1 MKKFLKY
8 FIVMPLLVIFSLFLM
23 NVIIYLT
30 ILSFGYI
37 RVNMLPLALVGDIP
51 VNINVPV
58 KYRHDFPTDLPGVS
72 IRTKKNKR
80 YGLRCDL
87 EKKEIFITIVR
98 AGVLYGYMESYEIT
112 DPKVRVELIEIFK
125 RAWQEEEK
133 LQQRART
140 ESND

>member
-1 MKKFLKY
+1 MKKIVRN
-8 FIVMPLLVIFSLFLM
+8 FIVIPLLVIFSLYLL

-30 ILSFGYI
+30 ILYFGYI

-51 VNINVPV
+51 VNIDVPV
-58 KYRHDFPTDLPGVS
+58 KYRYDFPTDLPGVS

-112 DPKVRVELIEIFK
+112 DPKVRAELIELFK
-125 RAWQEEEK
+125 KAWKEEEK
-133 LQQRART
+133 IRQRFK
-140 ESND
+140 NNG

>member
-1 MKKFLKY
+1 MKKIVRN
-8 FIVMPLLVIFSLFLM
+8 FIVIPLLVIFSLYLL

-30 ILSFGYI
+30 ILYFGYI

-51 VNINVPV
+51 VNIDVPV
-58 KYRHDFPTDLPGVS
+58 KYRYDFPTDLPGVS

-112 DPKVRVELIEIFK
+112 DPKVRAELIEIFK

-133 LQQRART
+133 IRQRFK
-140 ESND
+140 NNG

>member
-1 MKKFLKY
+1 MKKIVRN
-8 FIVMPLLVIFSLFLM
+8 FIVIPLLVIFSLYLL

-30 ILSFGYI
+30 ILYFGYI

-51 VNINVPV
+51 VNIDVPV

-112 DPKVRVELIEIFK
+112 DPKVRAELIELFK
-125 RAWQEEEK
+125 KAWKEEEK
-133 LQQRART
+133 IRQRFK
-140 ESND
+140 NNG

>member
-1 MKKFLKY
+1 MKKIVRN
-8 FIVMPLLVIFSLFLM
+8 FIVIPLLVIFSLYLL

-30 ILSFGYI
+30 ILYFGYI

-51 VNINVPV
+51 VNIDVPV
-58 KYRHDFPTDLPGVS
+58 KYRYDFPTDLPGVS

-112 DPKVRVELIEIFK
+112 DPKVRAELIEIFK

-133 LQQRART
+133 IRQRFKNN
-140 ESND
+140 E

>member
-1 MKKFLKY
+1 MMKKFLKY

-30 ILSFGYI
+30 ILYFGYI
-37 RVNMLPLALVGDIP
+37 RVNMLSIALVRDIP
-51 VNINVPV
+51 VNIDVPV

-112 DPKVRVELIEIFK
+112 DPKVRAELFELFK
-125 RAWQEEEK
+125 KAWKEEEK
-133 LQQRART
+133 IRQRFK
-140 ESND
+140 NNG

>member
-1 MKKFLKY
+1 MKKIVRN
-8 FIVMPLLVIFSLFLM
+8 FIVIPLLVIFSLYLL

-30 ILSFGYI
+30 ILYFGYI

-51 VNINVPV
+51 VNIDVPV
-58 KYRHDFPTDLPGVS
+58 KYRYDFPTDLPGVS
-72 IRTKKNKR
+72 MRTKKNKR

-112 DPKVRVELIEIFK
+112 DPKVRAELFELFK
-125 RAWQEEEK
+125 KAWKEEEK
-133 LQQRART
+133 IRQRFK
-140 ESND
+140 NNG

>member
-8 FIVMPLLVIFSLFLM
+8 FIVMPLLVIFSLYLL
-23 NVIIYLT
+23 NVVIYLT
-30 ILSFGYI
+30 ILYFGYI

-112 DPKVRVELIEIFK
+112 DPKVRAELIEIFK

-133 LQQRART
+133 LRQRART
-140 ESND
+140 ENHD